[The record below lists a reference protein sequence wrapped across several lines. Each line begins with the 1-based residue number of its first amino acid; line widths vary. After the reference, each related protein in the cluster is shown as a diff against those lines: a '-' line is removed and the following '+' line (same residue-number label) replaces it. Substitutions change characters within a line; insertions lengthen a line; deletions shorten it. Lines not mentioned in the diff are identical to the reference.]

1 MTTAQPA
8 GELRTGAGHGI
19 DPRGP
24 RFGAA
29 LTAVLL
35 VAALLLGPG
44 AGTIV
49 LAVVVVSFLVGAVR
63 GPGGTWQGWLF
74 RTLVRPRL
82 GPPTE
87 LEDPEPP
94 RFAQTVGLVIT
105 GIGLGLTL
113 LGLTWALPVFAALA
127 LVAAGLNAVTG
138 FCLGCQIYLLL
149 VRLRRA

>member
-1 MTTAQPA
+1 MTLPAHVDADTA
-8 GELRTGAGHGI
+8 RGI

-29 LTAVLL
+29 LTALL
-35 VAALLLGPG
+35 LIASILLGPG
-44 AGTIV
+44 AGTAV
-49 LAVVVVSFLVGAVR
+49 LAVVVISFMVGAIR
-63 GPGGTWQGWLF
+63 GPGGTWQGWLY
-74 RTLVRPRL
+74 RRAVRPRL
-82 GPPTE
+82 GPPVE

-105 GIGLGLTL
+105 GVGLGLTL
-113 LGLTWALPVFAALA
+113 LGVTWALPVFAALA

-138 FCLGCQIYLLL
+138 FCLGCQMYLLL

>member
-1 MTTAQPA
+1 MTQPLSSHPSTEA
-8 GELRTGAGHGI
+8 RPGI

-29 LTAVLL
+29 LTALLL
-35 VAALLLGPG
+35 VAVIVLGPG
-44 AGTIV
+44 AGTLV
-49 LAVVVVSFLVGAVR
+49 LAVVVLSFMIGSIR
-63 GPGGTWQGWLF
+63 GTSGTWQGWLY
-74 RTLVRPRL
+74 RRIMRPRL
-82 GPPTE
+82 APPTE

-105 GIGLGLTL
+105 GVGLGLTL
-113 LGLTWALPVFAALA
+113 LGVTWALPVFAALA

-149 VRLRRA
+149 VRVRRA